1 MATQFQAA
9 AEIAVERE
17 IDFIPDKLRANH
29 ALMYSL
35 SSYLKDDTLC
45 ALLEGRLSGE
55 AKALSPAAKDKDSPK
70 KAQKIRV
77 GWKMRHLLACPPL
90 VSEHFATTF
99 GVSTEDQK
107 DPEFGMGA
115 RVKLGMVCMRL
126 ETSKE
131 ATLPNWHFCL
141 VTHGDLLAAVR
152 KVVSE
157 TKEGTYK
164 DYDLERFKNGYSL
177 ETPEGIKT
185 PFADTALSLEGAIRI
200 SLYLL

>member
-1 MATQFQAA
+1 MAKC
-9 AEIAVERE
+9 VVVSGERCACVC
-17 IDFIPDKLRANH
+17 FIMPVT
-29 ALMYSL
+29 L
-35 SSYLKDDTLC
+35 SRLPC
-45 ALLEGRLSGE
+45 ALRS
-55 AKALSPAAKDKDSPK
+55 
-70 KAQKIRV
+70 
-77 GWKMRHLLACPPL
+77 LLCRGITA
-90 VSEHFATTF
+90 
-99 GVSTEDQK
+99 
-107 DPEFGMGA
+107 
-115 RVKLGMVCMRL
+115 LGMVCMRL

-141 VTHGDLLAAVR
+141 VRHCDLLAAVS

-164 DYDLERFKNGYSL
+164 DYDLERFKNGYFL